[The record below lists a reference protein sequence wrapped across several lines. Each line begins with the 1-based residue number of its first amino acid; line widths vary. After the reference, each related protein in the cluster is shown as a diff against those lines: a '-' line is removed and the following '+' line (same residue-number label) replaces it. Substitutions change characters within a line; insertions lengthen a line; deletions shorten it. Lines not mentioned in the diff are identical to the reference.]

1 MEKETQAKLAAVLAP
16 KTMKAVAVKA
26 AQKGYSVEATFQQLP
41 KTNLVRINCC
51 VYSSGR
57 YNEDGHLLYYEAED
71 FDLWRYDTRSRAL
84 EAWNEYLAGRL
95 EMVDSLPDLNK

>member
-1 MEKETQAKLAAVLAP
+1 MEKETQVKLAAVLAP

-26 AQKGYSVEATFQQLP
+26 AQKGYSVEADVHVRP
-41 KTNLVRINCC
+41 KENLVRISCI
-51 VYSSGR
+51 VYSSGI
-57 YNEDGHLLYYEAED
+57 YDEDGHLLYYEAED
-71 FDLWRYDTRSRAL
+71 FDLWKYDTKARAL